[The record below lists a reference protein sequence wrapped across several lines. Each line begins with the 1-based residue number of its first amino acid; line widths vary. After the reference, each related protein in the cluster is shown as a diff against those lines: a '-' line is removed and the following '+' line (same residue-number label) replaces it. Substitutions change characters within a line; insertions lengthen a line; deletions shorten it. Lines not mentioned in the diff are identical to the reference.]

1 MSESPIRAALRAID
15 ALDLEALMSMFAPN
29 PSVMTPFGAE
39 ATGYE
44 QVREVLREFFGEL
57 RTTEHPIAAEWN
69 PEPGVWVAEL
79 SATYQLQDYSCRG
92 PYRRAVVVRAGDE
105 GVTQLRIYGSHEQ
118 PLPEAGE
125 PYQEVRGPH
134 GWLPTL

>member
-1 MSESPIRAALRAID
+1 
-15 ALDLEALMSMFAPN
+15 MSMFAPN

-44 QVREVLREFFGEL
+44 QVREALSEFFGEL
-57 RTTEHPIAAEWN
+57 RTTEHLIAAEWN

-79 SATYQLQDYSCRG
+79 SATYELQDYSRRG
-92 PYRRAVVVRAGDE
+92 PYRRAVVVRAGDD
-105 GVTQLRIYGSHEQ
+105 GVTQLRIYGSHEL
-118 PLPEAGE
+118 PLLETGE
-125 PYQEVRGPH
+125 YQEVRGPH